1 MSYKKTTAELLEDAK
16 KGIRPSK
23 QNQIPNLSTYLNMLL
38 EKYHL
43 NWKQIAG
50 ETAISKSQL
59 YSFTNAAN
67 PVLPS
72 RNQLISIMSV
82 IGASLEET
90 QNALNYAA
98 YRCLYPR
105 DPRDSIIISY
115 LGKENRHKGVAL
127 INDTLFEAGYP
138 TLSKQIP

>member
-72 RNQLISIMSV
+72 RNQLPSAFSNPNSI
-82 IGASLEET
+82 
-90 QNALNYAA
+90 
-98 YRCLYPR
+98 P
-105 DPRDSIIISY
+105 
-115 LGKENRHKGVAL
+115 
-127 INDTLFEAGYP
+127 
-138 TLSKQIP
+138 